1 MKIFLTPLLIASLAV
16 FSGQT
21 YANSASEQALK
32 PCIEKLAAAMKSGDQ
47 KAAPTEDEFEKCYTD
62 ALAADPKTAQD
73 KHNFTMASIGV
84 AAGILFF
91 TENVNDSFKDLDK

>member
-1 MKIFLTPLLIASLAV
+1 MKTFLTSLIIASLAL
-16 FSGQT
+16 FSGQA
-21 YANSASEQALK
+21 YANSVSEQALK

-47 KAAPTEDEFEKCYTD
+47 NAAPTEDEFEKCYTD
-62 ALAADPKTAQD
+62 ALAADPKSAKD
-73 KHNFTMASIGV
+73 KHNFMMASIGV